1 MIVPP
6 TRVRRRYL
14 FKLADYLRSVN
25 GLDDH
30 IALLE
35 TQVQRR
41 QRRPPPQEQWRGEE
55 EEEEAELVVMVGSKN
70 PVKLE
75 ATRLGTLYL

>member
-1 MIVPP
+1 M
-6 TRVRRRYL
+6 
-14 FKLADYLRSVN
+14 N

-55 EEEEAELVVMVGSKN
+55 EEEEEEAELVVMVGSKN